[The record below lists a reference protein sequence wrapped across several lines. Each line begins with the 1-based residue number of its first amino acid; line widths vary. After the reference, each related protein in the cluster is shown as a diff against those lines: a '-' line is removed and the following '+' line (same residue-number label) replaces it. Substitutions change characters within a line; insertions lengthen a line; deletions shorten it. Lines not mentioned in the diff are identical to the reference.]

1 MNEVNNSNAL
11 HRSAP
16 LAKQRGAIH
25 YREGGALMNEVNNS
39 NALHRSAPLAKQR
52 GSIHY
57 REGGAFMRHRC
68 FRRSISRKLAA
79 AVMAVSLLAG
89 QMLPVMA
96 AEDTGNAASV
106 KNNGA
111 SATEKEVTLRV
122 CSWEEYIDEGGWDE
136 DEALELDN
144 GTTIFGEN
152 SMVED
157 FENWYYENYGVKV
170 NVQYSCFGTNED
182 LYNMLTLGD
191 VYDLVCPSEYMI
203 MKLMSENKLEPLSDG
218 FFDENNDKNYYINGV
233 SPYIRDTFET
243 HEINGET
250 WSKYAAGFMFGITGI
265 LYNPEKMTAD
275 EAGTWTVL
283 NNPKFAKQITIKDN
297 VRDSYFAAV
306 GALQRDKLM
315 DTEFRAQDDYSEQ
328 LKDIMNDVSPETIAK
343 SQDLLQD
350 IKDNVYSFETDSGK
364 ADMITGK
371 VVANYQWSGDAVYA
385 MDQAEEDGVKLDF
398 AVPEEC
404 TNLYFDG
411 WVMLK
416 NGIDGDADRKQA
428 AEAFINFVSRPD
440 NAVRNMYYIGY
451 TSVIAGGD
459 DDTVYSYLDYT
470 YGAEDDEED
479 VVDYPLGYFFTGDN
493 SDPDYVLRAPAE
505 QVNRQLGAQYPSQ
518 DAIERSAVME
528 YFDED
533 ATKDINQMWINIRCY
548 NIKDVPTWAWFIV
561 AAVIGALAGVIVYHK
576 RSKKFYLGK

>member
-1 MNEVNNSNAL
+1 M
-11 HRSAP
+11 
-16 LAKQRGAIH
+16 I
-25 YREGGALMNEVNNS
+25 
-39 NALHRSAPLAKQR
+39 
-52 GSIHY
+52 
-57 REGGAFMRHRC
+57 RHRY
-68 FRRSISRKLAA
+68 FGRSISRKLAA

-96 AEDTGNAASV
+96 AEDAGALADDSQSVASSANDSAANDAASV
-106 KNNGA
+106 KNKGA
-111 SATEKEVTLRV
+111 SDTAKEVTLRV

-136 DEALELDN
+136 DEAMELDN

-315 DTEFRAQDDYSEQ
+315 DPGFRVQEDYSEQ

-385 MDQAEEDGVKLDF
+385 MDQAEEDGVQLDF

-470 YGAEDDEED
+470 YGADDDEED

-505 QVNRQLGAQYPSQ
+505 QIDRQLGAQYPSQ

-561 AAVIGALAGVIVYHK
+561 AAVIGALTGVIVYHK